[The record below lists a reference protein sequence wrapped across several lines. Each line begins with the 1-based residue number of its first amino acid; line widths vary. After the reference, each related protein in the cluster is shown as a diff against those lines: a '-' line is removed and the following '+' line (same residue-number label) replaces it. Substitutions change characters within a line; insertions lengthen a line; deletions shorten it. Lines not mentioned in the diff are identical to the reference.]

1 MPEGESMSSKQTIE
15 IGGIRYEVVLD
26 EATRI
31 ESFKIGD
38 TVKVLEKQYTD
49 SYVSKYGVIIG
60 FDDFKDFPNIQVA
73 VLDQTYSS
81 ATIKIV
87 DINPS
92 SEKDNK
98 YRVCKVI
105 DANLLIDK
113 TEILRLMDYEIEKK
127 NNEIK
132 DLQMKKK
139 YFIERFEAYFKQ

>member
-1 MPEGESMSSKQTIE
+1 MSSKQTIE
-15 IGGIRYEVVLD
+15 IGGVKYEVVLD

-38 TVKVLEKQYTD
+38 TVKVLEKKYD
-49 SYVSKYGVIIG
+49 NHYESKYGVIIG

-73 VLDQTYSS
+73 VLDIGYNS
-81 ATIKIV
+81 ASIKIV

-105 DANLLIDK
+105 DSNLLIDK
-113 TEILRLMDYEIEKK
+113 VEVLRLMDYEIEKK

-132 DLQMKKK
+132 DLEMKKK
-139 YFIERFEAYFKQ
+139 YFIDRFNAFFKS